1 MQTTSVIVMSKTS
14 LWMEKHVLSLN
25 LQLFG
30 HYQHFY
36 TRTDH
41 IYDVLSRDNALI
53 RWDKIRNKACE
64 EPHSYYNSLL
74 TISQQ

>member
-53 RWDKIRNKACE
+53 R
-64 EPHSYYNSLL
+64 
-74 TISQQ
+74 